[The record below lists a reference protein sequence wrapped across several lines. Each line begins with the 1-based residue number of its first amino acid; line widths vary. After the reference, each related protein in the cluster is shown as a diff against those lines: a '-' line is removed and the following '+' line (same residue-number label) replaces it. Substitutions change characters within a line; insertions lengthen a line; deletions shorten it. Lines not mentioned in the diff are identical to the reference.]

1 MKETEKIVDKL
12 LMKLKYT
19 RKLRGS
25 FFGFLKG
32 TNFAPIAK
40 VMEGPNI
47 KPLASIPAQST

>member
-1 MKETEKIVDKL
+1 MKETEKIVDKI

-19 RKLRGS
+19 KKLRGS

-40 VMEGPNI
+40 VMGGPNI
-47 KPLASIPAQST
+47 KTLASIPAQST